1 MEKQGAR
8 LVYIPQSQLFF
19 LVKGGCSTDTPNCR
33 RARFRSAA
41 RALPQRGK
49 RLGSVCARF
58 VWKSARAARAR
69 DLFLK
74 RHMHVADTAC
84 ALANNPARLGLRVC
98 ALCVEER
105 ARYPSA
111 RFVLKRHM
119 PVAGTACALANKTA
133 RLGSVLSALH

>member
-1 MEKQGAR
+1 M
-8 LVYIPQSQLFF
+8 
-19 LVKGGCSTDTPNCR
+19 
-33 RARFRSAA
+33 
-41 RALPQRGK
+41 
-49 RLGSVCARF
+49 
-58 VWKSARAARAR
+58 
-69 DLFLK
+69 
-74 RHMHVADTAC
+74 ADTAC
-84 ALANNPARLGLRVC
+84 ALANKPARFGLRVR

>member
-1 MEKQGAR
+1 
-8 LVYIPQSQLFF
+8 
-19 LVKGGCSTDTPNCR
+19 
-33 RARFRSAA
+33 
-41 RALPQRGK
+41 
-49 RLGSVCARF
+49 
-58 VWKSARAARAR
+58 
-69 DLFLK
+69 
-74 RHMHVADTAC
+74 MHVADTAC
-84 ALANNPARLGLRVC
+84 ALANKPARFALRVC